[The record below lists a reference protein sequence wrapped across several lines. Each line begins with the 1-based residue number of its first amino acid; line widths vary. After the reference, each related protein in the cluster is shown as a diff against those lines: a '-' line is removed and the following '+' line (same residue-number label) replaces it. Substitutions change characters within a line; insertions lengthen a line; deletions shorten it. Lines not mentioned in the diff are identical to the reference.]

1 MISAILTWLAGAVA
15 LPRWAMVAGA
25 VALCAWLAV
34 AAFAAW
40 WLLFTEK
47 VRRADE
53 HD

>member
-1 MISAILTWLAGAVA
+1 MITQILTWLAGAVA
-15 LPRWAMVAGA
+15 LCG
-25 VALCAWLAV
+25 WLAV

-40 WLLFTEK
+40 GLIFTEK